1 MTNLPALKSLLET
14 PQTVVIVTHF
24 KPDADAL
31 GSSLGLAGFLV
42 KKGHQVSVISPSDYP
57 DFLDWMPGKEMV
69 TALSKESKRGEK
81 KAAELIEKATLIF
94 CLDFSSCTCNQEGSS
109 KKLNIFIQICRDNS
123 TYDCNNQSFY

>member
-81 KAAELIEKATLIF
+81 KAAELIDQLPDKSVRKKARY
-94 CLDFSSCTCNQEGSS
+94 Q
-109 KKLNIFIQICRDNS
+109 R
-123 TYDCNNQSFY
+123 